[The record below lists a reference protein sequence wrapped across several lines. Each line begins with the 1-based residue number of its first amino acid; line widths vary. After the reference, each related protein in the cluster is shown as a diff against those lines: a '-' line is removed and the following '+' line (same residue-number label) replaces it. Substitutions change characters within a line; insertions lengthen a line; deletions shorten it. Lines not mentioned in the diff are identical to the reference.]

1 MKILL
6 LFFSITGGYM
16 PMNDFYLYESM
27 EILRYENQIGY
38 LQFDAEF
45 VLYDLFYFGGNVRLN
60 TIFKQIDSFSPIE
73 AYYSFRLGI
82 RPTDNIEIGLLRN
95 CYHPL
100 LAYLP
105 IRQLKTDYD
114 FNIEGAYLEIYIK
127 VKGEIVLIE

>member
-1 MKILL
+1 
-6 LFFSITGGYM
+6 
-16 PMNDFYLYESM
+16 MNDFYLYEGM
-27 EILRYENQIGY
+27 DFLRYENQIGY
-38 LQFDAEF
+38 LQFDTEF
-45 VLYDLFYFGGNVRLN
+45 VLYDLLYFGGNVRLN

-100 LAYLP
+100 IAYLP
-105 IRQLKTDYD
+105 TRDLKDYD

-127 VKGEIVLIE
+127 FSGEIVLIEGN